1 MALSWR
7 ARAITVVTLFLEGC
21 ALYLIIAVFAHLAKF
36 GQLKMPLW
44 LVLLSLVWAYALSSW
59 ILTLRITP
67 VMRGLVGL
75 ALGVPSLL
83 VLTAWNAGEAVSP
96 FYPLLY
102 GGLKGVGLFVGSVM
116 FLLVVWW
123 RGIGLSRE
131 EVTLDIVRSSFQTGL
146 VVMLAAALIDA
157 ATTGRIVSGFLVVG
171 YFAVGL
177 PGMALARFSSETGEE
192 REMPTQWL
200 WPIAASAGAVLVL
213 GLLVSGLG
221 LGGLDDVTRAVARAV
236 GAAGYWMLEPVL
248 LLIGLLAGA
257 LVSVGN
263 WFSDLMGGGNLDGLI
278 EAQRRL
284 DEFHETLRETETEP
298 GGSGWFT
305 VLKWGAAAI
314 GMAAAT
320 WIVYAL
326 FRSRRRRGRDSEVV
340 ESRESLFSLERVG
353 DDLGDALGGLFS
365 GFRRDRRSPSRARPR
380 SPRDYY
386 HALLEFASR
395 AGRSKETWETPR
407 EHQRGLSGVLPA
419 DPVARIVDEFQDAHY
434 GAASQDPER
443 QERLE
448 SGHRELEEFLRENP
462 PEK

>member
-7 ARAITVVTLFLEGC
+7 ARAITAVALFLEGC
-21 ALYLIIAVFAHLAKF
+21 TLYLIIAVFAHLAKF
-36 GQLKMPLW
+36 GQLKMPFW
-44 LVLLSLVWAYALSSW
+44 LVLLSLVWGYALSSW
-59 ILTLRITP
+59 ILSLRITP

-83 VLTAWNAGEAVSP
+83 ALTAWNSGEAALP
-96 FYPLLY
+96 FEPLLY
-102 GGLKGVGLFVGSVM
+102 GGLKGVGLFAGSVM

-131 EVTLDIVRSSFQTGL
+131 EVTLDVVRSSFQVGL
-146 VVMLAAALIDA
+146 VVMLAAAVIDA
-157 ATTGRIVSGFLVVG
+157 VTTGRIVSGFLVVG

-177 PGMALARFSSETGEE
+177 PGMALARFSSETGDE
-192 REMPTQWL
+192 RDMPAQWL
-200 WPIAASAGAVLVL
+200 WPIAASAGAVVVL
-213 GLLVSGLG
+213 GLLISGLG
-221 LGGLDDVTRAVARAV
+221 LGGLDDVTRAVAKAI
-236 GAAGYWMLEPVL
+236 GAAGYWILEPVL

-263 WFSDLMGGGNLDGLI
+263 WFSDLMGGGNLEGLI

-284 DEFHETLRETETEP
+284 DDFHQSLRETETEP

-305 VLKWGAAAI
+305 VMKWGAAAI

-320 WIVYAL
+320 WIIYAL
-326 FRSRRRRGRDSEVV
+326 FRSRRRQGRESEVI

-353 DDLGDALGGLFS
+353 DDLGEVFGGLFA
-365 GFRRDRRSPSRARPR
+365 GLRRDRSRPAGSKPR

-386 HALLEFASR
+386 HALLEFASH
-395 AGRSKETWETPR
+395 AGRPKEGSETPR
-407 EHQRGLSGVLPA
+407 EHQRGLSGILPS
-419 DPVARIVDEFQDAHY
+419 DPVASIVDEFQETHY
-434 GAASQDPER
+434 GATPPQAGQLEK
-443 QERLE
+443 LE
-448 SGHRELEEFLRENP
+448 SSHKELEEFLRQNP